1 MCCCCCC
8 CSPQVEID
16 KPVGLKLEQST
27 AKGGGLV
34 VKVRG
39 GAELVMP
46 LLVAELLAILAFLR
60 NRNTLLHICLQS
72 DG

>member
-1 MCCCCCC
+1 
-8 CSPQVEID
+8 VEID

-39 GAELVMP
+39 VE
-46 LLVAELLAILAFLR
+46 
-60 NRNTLLHICLQS
+60 
-72 DG
+72 